1 MTQEEALQVLK
12 TGANVFLTG
21 EPGSGKTH
29 TVNEYVAHLNSC
41 GVEPAITASTGIAAT
56 HIGGMTIHSW
66 CGIGIKEKLTPYDLD
81 TISSNRKVME
91 RVGNARVL
99 IIDEVSMLS
108 ANTLAMADAVCR
120 EVRKG
125 QSRSEDAFGG
135 LQVVLVGDFF
145 QLPPVSRQAGNTRSV
160 EDLPSLDFESGDRAV
175 KSSVSK
181 SNFAF
186 TSHAWQ
192 KANPLICYLSEQ
204 HRQEDGAFLE
214 FLGAIRRGT
223 VAERHKVLLRTRYR
237 KIAEPGVTQ
246 LYSHNANV
254 DHLNT
259 AELSKLPNQPKVF
272 VMTGTGPDPLVVA
285 LKRGCLSPEV
295 LSLKLGARV
304 MFTKNDPSGRFVNGT
319 TGVIAEFSKET
330 GTPIVKTTSGRS
342 IPAEPVE
349 WNIQDGGRILARIVQ
364 VPLRL
369 AWAITV
375 HKSQGMSLDSAHMD
389 LSAAFEYGQGYV
401 AISRVR
407 TLKGLS
413 LSGLNARALEVHP
426 EIQKK
431 DSEFRKN
438 SDMVR
443 AKFQNLERNELSE
456 MHHNFIKAI
465 GGKPG
470 TGLPR
475 GSGATLRGKKEK
487 VDTLSVTKDFVL
499 QGLSLR
505 DIAKERAMTVGT
517 VLNHLEQ
524 LKEKK
529 IIIPVRDLSH
539 LTPDPDR
546 FAEIEKAF
554 KKLLSKKPKSELVD
568 SSGLIKLSPIRSLLD
583 DSYSFDE
590 LKLARLFL
598 SNQ

>member
-1 MTQEEALQVLK
+1 MTQSEALNILK

-29 TVNEYVAHLNSC
+29 TVNEYVRYLNSC
-41 GVEPAITASTGIAAT
+41 GIEPAITASTGIAAT
-56 HIGGMTIHSW
+56 HIGGVTIHSW
-66 CGIGIKEKLTPYDLD
+66 CGIGVKERLTPYDLD
-81 TISSNRKVME
+81 TISGNRKVVE
-91 RVGNARVL
+91 RVGNTKIL

-120 EVRKG
+120 EVR
-125 QSRSEDAFGG
+125 RHDEPFGG

-145 QLPPVSRQAGNTRSV
+145 QLPPVSRQGSDSRSA
-160 EDLPSLDFESGDRAV
+160 EELPSLDFDSGVLSSSAPLQRGSPESSRGRGG
-175 KSSVSK
+175 

-186 TSHAWQ
+186 TSPAWQ
-192 KANPLICYLSEQ
+192 KAAPLVCYLSEQ
-204 HRQEDGAFLE
+204 HRQEDEAFLE
-214 FLGAIRRGT
+214 FLGAVRRGE
-223 VAERHKVLLRTRYR
+223 VAERHRALLRTRYS
-237 KIAEPGVTQ
+237 KTGEAGVTQ

-259 AELSKLPNQPKVF
+259 AELSKLSGQPKVF
-272 VMTGTGPDPLVVA
+272 VMTGSGPDPLVVA

-304 MFTKNDPSGRFVNGT
+304 MFTKNDMGGRFVNGT
-319 TGVIAEFSKET
+319 TGTIAEFTKET
-330 GTPIVKTTSGRS
+330 GMPVVKTDSGRT

-349 WNIQDGGRILARIVQ
+349 WNIQDGGRILARIEQ
-364 VPLRL
+364 IPLRL

-375 HKSQGMSLDSAHMD
+375 HKSQGMSLDRAHMD

-426 EIQKK
+426 DIKAK
-431 DSEFRKN
+431 DAHFRSHSDTVREKFGALEKSEL
-438 SDMVR
+438 
-443 AKFQNLERNELSE
+443 AQL
-456 MHHNFIKAI
+456 HINFIKAI
-465 GGKPG
+465 GGTPG
-470 TGLPR
+470 AGRTVR
-475 GSGATLRGKKEK
+475 KKKEK
-487 VDTLSVTKDFVL
+487 VDTLSITKDLAL

-505 DIAKERAMTVGT
+505 DIAKERGMTAGT
-517 VLNHLEQ
+517 ILNHLEQ

-529 IIIPVRDLSH
+529 IIVPVRDLSH

-546 FAEIEKAF
+546 FAEMEKAF
-554 KKLLSKKPKSELVD
+554 TTVFKKTKEL
-568 SSGLIKLSPIRSLLD
+568 KLSPVRGLLD
-583 DSYSFDE
+583 DSFSFDE
-590 LKLARLFL
+590 LRLARLFL
-598 SNQ
+598 GVDR